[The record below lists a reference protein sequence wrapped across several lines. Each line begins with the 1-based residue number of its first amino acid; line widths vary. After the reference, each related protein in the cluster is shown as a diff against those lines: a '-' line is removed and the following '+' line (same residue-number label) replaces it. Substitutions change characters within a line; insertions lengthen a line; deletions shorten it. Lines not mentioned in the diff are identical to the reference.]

1 LQFLVAGDFQVR
13 NVKKIWVILF
23 ALASIYRVEPIKA
36 EPIELNTI
44 KNTIQ
49 LSQLTGQ
56 DGDPRRQRPASKRK
70 PRPNRNQTSQE
81 LIANG
86 TIRVTLL
93 GTGGGPGGGGPN
105 MITKKMNANTLVE
118 AGGQQFLFDAGRGAM
133 LRIASLSPKHIVRT
147 NKVFL
152 THLHSD
158 HIVDLSDLFL
168 NGSGQGKRTN
178 FFVWGPIGT
187 QAMTS
192 HLVKAYDWDL
202 RYRTNR
208 RRPKLKMIGKD
219 VREGTIYEQAGVKVT
234 AFDVDHWP
242 PQKTKRERT
251 SYPAVGYRLDY
262 SDRSVVI
269 SGDTRPT
276 KNMIKFASGV
286 DLLIHEVHVGLDF
299 RKRRSGPRPLRG
311 SHHTSPHEAG
321 EIFTQAR
328 PKLALYTHIV
338 WGGMT
343 EKDLVDLTRQT
354 YNGPLVVGQE
364 MMQIRIGD
372 TVEILK

>member
-1 LQFLVAGDFQVR
+1 MR

-219 VREGTIYEQAGVKVT
+219 VREGTIYEQAGVKVISEIEFAAQFT
-234 AFDVDHWP
+234 DATIV
-242 PQKTKRERT
+242 
-251 SYPAVGYRLDY
+251 AIGYRLDY

-311 SHHTSPHEAG
+311 SNHTSPHEAG
-321 EIFTQAR
+321 KIFTQAR